1 MFPESAPQITPDEKF
16 RILMNALS
24 NNPDLQ
30 KKMIPDIELIRELAP
45 ELERKVWQIATGLYG
60 KINCHGTSLYL
71 IGMTEKPKAVSPIT
85 GKNNEMSNY
94 LKAMKKNETLQPGSL
109 VCYKSYPGDGY
120 SYIPHSGILLSSKR
134 GSLFLLH
141 KGGYNDPIKVEPV
154 EEVFKDIKNIR
165 GSQELESYSLK

>member
-1 MFPESAPQITPDEKF
+1 MQQKYVLFGKKPLFYMKSEF
-16 RILMNALS
+16 FIL
-24 NNPDLQ
+24 
-30 KKMIPDIELIRELAP
+30 
-45 ELERKVWQIATGLYG
+45 KVAEVG
-60 KINCHGTSLYL
+60 
-71 IGMTEKPKAVSPIT
+71 T

-109 VCYKSYPGDGY
+109 VCYKSYPGDDY
-120 SYIPHSGILLSSKR
+120 SFIPHSGILLSSKR